1 MSTELVAVQTAVA
14 EFDRVAAGL
23 QDLQDRFGGVLYD
36 VTTTKGLDTAKEAR
50 AAVRAPRFEV
60 ERVRK
65 AAKAPI
71 LALGKSIDDRAKE
84 ITAAILKIE
93 EPIVFQIEAEEARKE
108 AEKQAKIDAEIK
120 RVSEIQA
127 RIEDIRQWPARFTG
141 KPSVTVAEQRNAAE
155 EFTIDE
161 SFAEFAESATVAL
174 MGARL
179 ALKHMHAERLEHE
192 AEQERIRLERAE
204 LDRLRAEQTQR
215 EAAERQRQAEE
226 NLKAQAAREA
236 EETERRRM
244 QAIEDAERAER
255 IAAENAEIAAR
266 RAELDRQ
273 EHEARQAREKDA
285 AALTPPPSPPAV
297 AAAQSLRAR
306 PRDEDIADAVAFAF
320 GVDSVVADSWLR
332 TYGQAAQQ
340 AA

>member
-23 QDLQDRFGGVLYD
+23 ADLQARYANVVFD
-36 VTTTKGLDTAKEAR
+36 VSTTAGLEEAKTAR
-50 AAVRAPRFEV
+50 AIIREPRYAV
-60 ERVRK
+60 ERLR
-65 AAKAPI
+65 ANAKAPI
-71 LALGKSIDDRAKE
+71 LELGRSLDTRAKE
-84 ITAAILKIE
+84 ITSEILRIE
-93 EPIVFQIEAEEARKE
+93 TPIDSQIKAEESRKE

-120 RVSEIQA
+120 RVADIQA
-127 RIEDIRQWPARFTG
+127 RIEAIRQWPAQVSG
-141 KPSVTVAEQRNAAE
+141 KPSSLVEQQLRMAEDYA
-155 EFTIDE
+155 IHD
-161 SFAEFAESATVAL
+161 SFAEFAENATVAL

-179 ALKHMHAERLEHE
+179 TLKHMHAERLEHE

-226 NLKAQAAREA
+226 NLKAQAARKA

-332 TYGQAAQQ
+332 AYGQAAQQ